1 MGENL
6 GAFLAHPR
14 LQHLSAYL
22 ETPGPDRQGVTAADI
37 QTLREL
43 HARWRLTASDAAQR
57 SRLTLKVRDKSSTG
71 GVQHVR

>member
-1 MGENL
+1 MRGLHINDSATPLGSNRDRHADLLKGEMGENL

-22 ETPGPDRQGVTAADI
+22 ETPGPDRQGVTAGDI

-43 HARWRLTASDAAQR
+43 HARW
-57 SRLTLKVRDKSSTG
+57 V
-71 GVQHVR
+71 